1 MSQVLQGV
9 ETVETGTIERPRGF
23 VRRLLRDRPQASV
36 GLGLV
41 VFLALVG
48 IFAPLIS
55 PYGPLEEGPLRAAP
69 SAQHWLG
76 TDDGGHDMLTQIMFG
91 IRVSLLVGLAAAAVS
106 MVVGGAA
113 GITAG
118 YFGRKTDSVLMRIAD
133 FFLVVP
139 ELILMVILAK
149 LIGRGLHVIILVIG
163 LLLWA
168 QTARVVR
175 AQVKSVRER
184 VYVKRSQSV
193 GARSSRIVFRHVLPQ
208 VTPLLVALAVLAIAL
223 AIFDETFLSFLGLG
237 DPSTIS
243 LGKLIENAFEA
254 SASTRGE
261 WWMIVPPGVVVT
273 LLILGFTLFGQALE
287 DALNPR
293 LRVSYLSA
301 RSWRI
306 RRQPAEEKEVS

>member
-1 MSQVLQGV
+1 MSQVIQEIESV
-9 ETVETGTIERPRGF
+9 DAASIERPRGF
-23 VRRLLRDRPQASV
+23 IRRLLRERPQASI
-36 GLGLV
+36 GLGMVIL
-41 VFLALVG
+41 LALVG
-48 IFAPLIS
+48 IFAPLIA
-55 PYGPLEEGPLRAAP
+55 PYEPLAAGPLRAAP

-76 TDDGGHDMLTQIMFG
+76 TDDAGHDMLTLIMYG
-91 IRVSLLVGLAAAAVS
+91 IRVSLLVGFAAAAVS
-106 MVVGGAA
+106 MLIGGSA
-113 GITAG
+113 GIAAG
-118 YFGRKTDSVLMRIAD
+118 YFGRKTDSSLMRVAD

-175 AQVKSVRER
+175 AQVKSVKER
-184 VYVKRSQSV
+184 VYVKRAYSLGAGSQ
-193 GARSSRIVFRHVLPQ
+193 RIVFRHVLPQ
-208 VTPLLVALAVLAIAL
+208 VTPLLVALGVLAIAL

-237 DPSTIS
+237 DPATIS

-261 WWMIVPPGVVVT
+261 WWMIIPPGVAVT

-293 LRVSYLSA
+293 LKVSYLSS
-301 RSWRI
+301 RSWRVK
-306 RRQPAEEKEVS
+306 RRSSEQGSGK